1 MKIFKKLLGWFCFA
15 IAFTIVITSLLMA
28 SQPENTKFIDVF
40 LDASKV
46 TTGLYVTGLLIWLGV
61 TLLELE

>member
-1 MKIFKKLLGWFCFA
+1 MKIFKKLVGWFCFA
-15 IAFTIVITSLLMA
+15 IAFTIVIASLLMV
-28 SQPENTKFIDVF
+28 SEPPMTNFLDVF

-46 TTGLYVTGLLIWLGV
+46 TAGLYVTGLLVWLGA